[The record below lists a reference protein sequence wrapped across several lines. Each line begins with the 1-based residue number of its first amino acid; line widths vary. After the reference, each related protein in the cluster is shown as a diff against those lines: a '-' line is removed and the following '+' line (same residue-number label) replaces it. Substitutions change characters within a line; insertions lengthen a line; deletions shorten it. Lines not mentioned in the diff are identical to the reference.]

1 MTLSAQNDLS
11 NITSFIFL
19 DSGDKDQA
27 LDYLSKIEKTILSL
41 KQFPNRGS
49 IPRYRLL
56 VLQGYRFFVV
66 ERHLIFYKIN
76 EVSKEVIVYR
86 IPHSKQSYHRFL

>member
-56 VLQGYRFFVV
+56 VLQGYRFLVV
-66 ERHLIFYKIN
+66 ESHLIFYKIN

-86 IPHSKQSYHRFL
+86 ILHSKQSYHRFL